1 MKSYISRKFPLET
14 RITDQTFEFRSE
26 GLIIGSYDS
35 QKSPLPPLQDRI
47 EREMK
52 EPILVLASEDHAS
65 MGSCCLYIRVDVVVG
80 GENKLS
86 CSIFKKEA

>member
-1 MKSYISRKFPLET
+1 
-14 RITDQTFEFRSE
+14 
-26 GLIIGSYDS
+26 
-35 QKSPLPPLQDRI
+35 
-47 EREMK
+47 MK
-52 EPILVLASEDHAS
+52 EPILLLAREDHAS

>member
-1 MKSYISRKFPLET
+1 
-14 RITDQTFEFRSE
+14 
-26 GLIIGSYDS
+26 
-35 QKSPLPPLQDRI
+35 
-47 EREMK
+47 MK
-52 EPILVLASEDHAS
+52 EPILVLAREDHAS